1 MILERDIE
9 GYLVRR
15 VKDLGGVAYKFTS
28 PSRRGV
34 PDRLCVF
41 PDGISVFIECKA
53 PKKKPTVLQTHEIER
68 LRNLGQQ
75 VFVVDSKESI
85 DEIVDSI

>member
-9 GYLVRR
+9 RYLVKR

-53 PKKKPTVLQTHEIER
+53 PKKNPTVLQAHEIER

-75 VFVVDSKESI
+75 VFVVDSKELI
-85 DEIVDSI
+85 DEILDSI

>member
-1 MILERDIE
+1 MMLERDIE
-9 GYLVRR
+9 RYLVRR

-41 PDGISVFIECKA
+41 PDGVSVFIECKA

>member
-9 GYLVRR
+9 NYLVRR
-15 VKDLGGVAYKFTS
+15 VKDMGGVAYKFTA

-41 PDGISVFIECKA
+41 PEGDLVFIECKA
-53 PKKKPTVLQTHEIER
+53 PKKKPTVLQVKEIER
-68 LRNLGQQ
+68 LRNLGQN
-75 VFVVDSKESI
+75 VFVVDSKETI
-85 DEIVDSI
+85 DDILESL

>member
-1 MILERDIE
+1 MMLERDIE
-9 GYLVRR
+9 RYLVRR

>member
-1 MILERDIE
+1 MLERDIE
-9 GYLVRR
+9 RYLVRR

-53 PKKKPTVLQTHEIER
+53 PGKKPTVLQTHEIER

>member
-9 GYLVRR
+9 RYLVRR

-53 PKKKPTVLQTHEIER
+53 PSKKPTVLQTHEIER

>member
-9 GYLVRR
+9 RYLVKR
-15 VKDLGGVAYKFTS
+15 VKDTGGVAYKFTS

-41 PDGISVFIECKA
+41 PDGVSVFIECKA
-53 PKKKPTVLQTHEIER
+53 PGKKPTVLQVHEIER

>member
-9 GYLVRR
+9 RYLVRR

-53 PKKKPTVLQTHEIER
+53 PKKTPTVLQSHEIER

>member
-9 GYLVRR
+9 RYLVRR

-53 PKKKPTVLQTHEIER
+53 PKKIPTVLQAHEIER

>member
-9 GYLVRR
+9 RYLVKR

-53 PKKKPTVLQTHEIER
+53 PKKTATVLQAHEIER

>member
-9 GYLVRR
+9 RYLVRR

-53 PKKKPTVLQTHEIER
+53 PGKKPTVLQTHEIER

>member
-9 GYLVRR
+9 RYLVKR

-41 PDGISVFIECKA
+41 PDGVSVFIECKA
-53 PKKKPTVLQTHEIER
+53 PKKKPTVLQAHEIER

-75 VFVVDSKESI
+75 VFVVDSKELI
-85 DEIVDSI
+85 DDIVDGL

>member
-9 GYLVRR
+9 RYLVRR

-41 PDGISVFIECKA
+41 PDGVSVFIECKA

-68 LRNLGQQ
+68 LRNLGQP

>member
-1 MILERDIE
+1 MMLERDIE
-9 GYLVRR
+9 RYLVRR

-53 PKKKPTVLQTHEIER
+53 PGKKPTVLQTHEIER